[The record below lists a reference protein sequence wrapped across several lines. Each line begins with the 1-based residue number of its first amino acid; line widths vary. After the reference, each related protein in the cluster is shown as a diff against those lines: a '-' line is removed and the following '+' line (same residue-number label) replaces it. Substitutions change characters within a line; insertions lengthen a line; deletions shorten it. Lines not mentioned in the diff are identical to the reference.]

1 MSWMAVL
8 LPLLLGSVC
17 VFVPGLLVAC
27 TMKLRGLDAV
37 GLAPALSVAMIAISA
52 MVAPMV
58 GITWAL
64 WVPFAFA
71 LVVALLGFCINFL
84 AERVG
89 ARGVRRRESAAS
101 SAREYQ
107 DGDQHQGVASV
118 EAPDAARAGSLIRS
132 RWFSREQGLYYISW
146 AIGALLLARN
156 IKNSIGNPEW
166 ISQTFDNNFHLNVIR
181 YIADTGS
188 ASSLTVGGLT
198 SGGGP
203 IGFYPA
209 AWHALVSL
217 VFESTNVSIPVATNT
232 VALLIGAVVWPLSVI
247 AMMRSIFKL
256 NAPAIFT
263 IGALS
268 AAFSAFPVLLLFFGV
283 LYPNFLGVA
292 LIPAGVAVLAQMF
305 RVVDVR
311 RLTLT
316 QTLYL
321 GIFIAVGIA
330 LAHPNA
336 IMSLLVFVIPLF
348 VTWALLQIKAGVL
361 RRTPWW
367 VSLASVV
374 VSAAILWLIYYL
386 WGVVRP
392 PKEAGEI
399 WGPVISQAQA
409 YGEAALNATMGSV
422 PQWMIFVL
430 FVLGLLGLVLRK
442 NRHLWLIA
450 AWCVIAFFY
459 AAARSLPWDQDRYW
473 VVGVWYHDSFR
484 LAALVPLATL
494 PLAVFGVHWL
504 AEKIAHPTVH
514 QALASRVRNVK
525 IQPLMATF
533 LSIVAVVAVVG
544 WGQTSKGLDQQIE
557 ASYWQYGPDPE
568 SGLLSPDEMDV
579 LQAID
584 EYVPQDQKILVQPFT
599 GGALAYAIADREVSA
614 PHTIWSATDDELY
627 LQHHLNQALT
637 DPKVC
642 QIVQKTHF
650 DYYLDFGKREVTGSD
665 HTGWFL
671 GYENVTKTGA
681 LTEVYRHGDA
691 ALYKITACDH

>member
-1 MSWMAVL
+1 MSWMAIL
-8 LPLLLGSVC
+8 LPLLLGVVC

-27 TMKLRGLDAV
+27 AMKLRGLDAV
-37 GLAPALSVAMIAISA
+37 GLAPALSIAMIAISA

-71 LVVALLGFCINFL
+71 LLMALLGFCINFL
-84 AERVG
+84 AERMG
-89 ARGVRRRESAAS
+89 ADGVRHPVSGAS
-101 SAREYQ
+101 SVRGHRGME
-107 DGDQHQGVASV
+107 QHQGAASV
-118 EAPDAARAGSLIRS
+118 AAPPTARPGSLVPS

-146 AIGALLLARN
+146 GIGALLLARN

-166 ISQTFDNNFHLNVIR
+166 ISQTYDNNFHLNVIR

-198 SGGGP
+198 SGDGP

-232 VALLIGAVVWPLSVI
+232 VALLVGAVVWPLSVI

-256 NAPAIFT
+256 NAPAILT

-268 AAFSAFPVLLLFFGV
+268 AAFTAFPVLLLFFGV

-305 RVVDVR
+305 RVVDTR
-311 RLTLT
+311 RLTLI

-361 RRTPWW
+361 SRTPWW

-374 VSAAILWLIYYL
+374 VSATILWLIYFL

-392 PKEAGEI
+392 PKIAGI
-399 WGPVISQAQA
+399 AWGPTITSAQA

-422 PQWMIFVL
+422 PQWMIFAL
-430 FVLGLLGLVLRK
+430 FIVGLLGLALRK
-442 NRHLWLIA
+442 NRQLWFIA

-484 LAALVPLATL
+484 LAALLPLATL
-494 PLAVFGVHWL
+494 PFTVFGIHWL
-504 AEKIAHPTVH
+504 VEKIVCPTLS
-514 QALASRVRNVK
+514 QTLARGADTVKLQSVMVK
-525 IQPLMATF
+525 I
-533 LSIVAVVAVVG
+533 LSVVALGIVIG
-544 WGQTSKGLDQQIE
+544 FGQSSKSLHQEIE
-557 ASYWQYGPDPE
+557 NTFWEYAPDAE
-568 SGLLSPDEMDV
+568 SNLLSSDEIDV
-579 LQAID
+579 LNAID
-584 EYVPQDQKILVQPFT
+584 NYVPKDEKILVQPFT
-599 GGALAYAIADREVSA
+599 GGALAYAIADREVNA
-614 PHTIWSATDDELY
+614 PHTIWKATDDDKY
-627 LQHHLNQALT
+627 LRGQLNQIMVN
-637 DPKVC
+637 PKVC
-642 QIVQKTHF
+642 EVLERDNF
-650 DYYLDFGKREVTGSD
+650 GYYLDFGDHEVNGSNHSD
-665 HTGWFL
+665 WFQ
-671 GYENVTKTGA
+671 GYQNMSKTGGV
-681 LTEVYRHGDA
+681 TQVYRHGDA
-691 ALYKITACDH
+691 VLYKITACDH

>member
-8 LPLLLGSVC
+8 LPLLLGTVC
-17 VFVPGLLVAC
+17 VFVPGLLVAFA
-27 TMKLRGLDAV
+27 MKLRGLDALS
-37 GLAPALSVAMIAISA
+37 LAPALSLAMIAISA
-52 MVAPMV
+52 IIAPLV
-58 GITWAL
+58 GVRWAL

-71 LVVALLGFCINFL
+71 LLAAILGFAINL
-84 AERVG
+84 MAEKLGSRRNSGVPANSVSAPKQENISSVAVANT
-89 ARGVRRRESAAS
+89 ARTT
-101 SAREYQ
+101 
-107 DGDQHQGVASV
+107 
-118 EAPDAARAGSLIRS
+118 LIRS

-146 AIGALLLARN
+146 AIGAFLLARN
-156 IKNSIGNPEW
+156 IKNSIGRPEW

-198 SGGGP
+198 SGDGP

-217 VFESTNVSIPVATNT
+217 VFESTNLSIPVATNT

-247 AMMRSIFKL
+247 AMMRHLAKL
-256 NAPAIFT
+256 NAPAILS

-268 AAFSAFPVLLLFFGV
+268 AAFSAFPILLLFFGV
-283 LYPNFLGVA
+283 LYPNFLGIA

-305 RVVDVR
+305 RVTEVR
-311 RLTLT
+311 RLSTT
-316 QTLYL
+316 QAVYL

-336 IMSLLVFVIPLF
+336 MMSLLVFVIPLF
-348 VTWALLQIKAGVL
+348 VTRALLYIKAGVQGQQK
-361 RRTPWW
+361 WW
-367 VSLASVV
+367 MTLLSVASI
-374 VSAAILWLIYYL
+374 AAILWFINYL

-399 WGPVISQAQA
+399 WGPTTTAAQA
-409 YGEAALNATMGSV
+409 YGEAALNATMGRM

-430 FVLGLLGLVLRK
+430 FLIGLFALVRRK

-450 AWCVIAFFY
+450 AWAVIAFFY

-494 PLAVFGVHWL
+494 PIAVFGIHWL
-504 AEKIAHPTVH
+504 AEKIAHPAVTE
-514 QALASRVRNVK
+514 ALARSVGAVK
-525 IQPLMATF
+525 LQPVMATI
-533 LSIVAVVAVVG
+533 LSVVALGAVIG
-544 WGQTSKGLDQQIE
+544 FGQSSKALNQEIE
-557 ASYWQYGPDPE
+557 ATFWQYGPDDE
-568 SGLLSPDEMDV
+568 SGLLSPNELDV
-579 LQAID
+579 LNAID
-584 EYVPQDQKILVQPFT
+584 NYVPQDEKILVQPFT

-614 PHTIWSATDDELY
+614 PHTIWSATEDELY
-627 LQHHLNQALT
+627 LQHHLNQAMT

-642 QIVQKTHF
+642 EIAEKNHF
-650 DYYLDFGKREVTGSD
+650 DYYLDFGKREINGSD
-665 HTGWFL
+665 HTGWFY
-671 GYENVTKTGA
+671 GYENATQTGA
-681 LTEVYRHGDA
+681 LTEVYRQGDA
-691 ALYKITACDH
+691 ALYKITACDK